1 MNETPMN
8 PQTKKWAKIFVVG
21 LVVIL
26 IIIILVSLSGKK
38 QNNVSSG
45 STSGELTDAEK
56 QEFLDQLA
64 QYESEREP
72 VPELTDAEKQEF
84 LNQFQTI

>member
-26 IIIILVSLSGKK
+26 IIILLVSLSGKNK
-38 QNNVSSG
+38 IMFHLVLLVGN
-45 STSGELTDAEK
+45 
-56 QEFLDQLA
+56 
-64 QYESEREP
+64 
-72 VPELTDAEKQEF
+72 
-84 LNQFQTI
+84 

>member
-8 PQTKKWAKIFVVG
+8 PQTKKWATIFVVG

-26 IIIILVSLSGKK
+26 IIILLVSLSGKK

-45 STSGELTDAEK
+45 SASGELTDAEK
-56 QEFLDQLA
+56 QEILDQLQA
-64 QYESEREP
+64 TS
-72 VPELTDAEKQEF
+72 
-84 LNQFQTI
+84 N